1 MRLSEY
7 KSIIGFDV
15 DKGESFGVPFFNK
28 YVLMPFIGPATGKVH
43 WRIVGNTPRM
53 VQSFFLKHAEGVFV
67 DYGKAL
73 NPEEPLSLKDFV
85 EQYARNG
92 EMTLDEYF
100 QHFVPAPD
108 VTSPYGWATISRKG
122 LNLRCH
128 YDLYVGDPE
137 LVKK

>member
-15 DKGESFGVPFFNK
+15 EKGESFGVLFFNK
-28 YVLMPFIGPATGKVH
+28 YVLMPFVGRTTGKVH
-43 WRIVGNTPRM
+43 WQITRNTPQL
-53 VQSFFLKHAEGVFV
+53 VQLAFLKHAEGVFV
-67 DYGKAL
+67 DYGNAL

-108 VTSPYGWATISRKG
+108 VTSDYGWATVSRKG